1 MDEKVFVQDRN
12 EDCFFFHWGS
22 LRTNNILTKKLD
34 INAMLRSLKK
44 IRLLAN
50 LLSNSSSRNSL
61 VDEMTSERLPF
72 PLRFHVKAIENSFC
86 HDYPPVYQ
94 LCVKVATTVI
104 HMVIRV
110 IPMIPPIKRPTESTL
125 TFSSLITKS
134 PFEGIEN
141 Y

>member
-1 MDEKVFVQDRN
+1 M
-12 EDCFFFHWGS
+12 GS
-22 LRTNNILTKKLD
+22 LRTHDILTKKLD
-34 INAMLRSLKK
+34 INAVLRSLKK

-72 PLRFHVKAIENSFC
+72 PFRFHVKAIENSFC

-104 HMVIRV
+104 HIVIRV
-110 IPMIPPIKRPTESTL
+110 TPMIPPTTL
-125 TFSSLITKS
+125 EIVGKGLFSLSLIINSFK
-134 PFEGIEN
+134 EN
-141 Y
+141 TI

>member
-1 MDEKVFVQDRN
+1 M
-12 EDCFFFHWGS
+12 GS
-22 LRTNNILTKKLD
+22 LRTHDILTKKLD
-34 INAMLRSLKK
+34 INAVLRSLKK

-72 PLRFHVKAIENSFC
+72 PFRFHVKAIENSFC

-104 HMVIRV
+104 HIVIRV
-110 IPMIPPIKRPTESTL
+110 IPTIPPTILEIVGKGL
-125 TFSSLITKS
+125 FSPSLIINSFK
-134 PFEGIEN
+134 EKKI
-141 Y
+141 

>member
-1 MDEKVFVQDRN
+1 V
-12 EDCFFFHWGS
+12 
-22 LRTNNILTKKLD
+22 
-34 INAMLRSLKK
+34 LRSLKK

-72 PLRFHVKAIENSFC
+72 PFRFHVKAIENSFC

-104 HMVIRV
+104 HIVIRV
-110 IPMIPPIKRPTESTL
+110 TPMIPPTTL
-125 TFSSLITKS
+125 EIVGKGLFSLSLIINSFK
-134 PFEGIEN
+134 EN
-141 Y
+141 TI

>member
-1 MDEKVFVQDRN
+1 MD
-12 EDCFFFHWGS
+12 S
-22 LRTNNILTKKLD
+22 LRTNDILTKKLD

-61 VDEMTSERLPF
+61 VDKVTSERLPF
-72 PLRFHVKAIENSFC
+72 PLRFNVKAIENSFC

-104 HMVIRV
+104 HIVIRV
-110 IPMIPPIKRPTESTL
+110 IPTIPPIKRPTESTF

-134 PFEGIEN
+134 PLEGIEN